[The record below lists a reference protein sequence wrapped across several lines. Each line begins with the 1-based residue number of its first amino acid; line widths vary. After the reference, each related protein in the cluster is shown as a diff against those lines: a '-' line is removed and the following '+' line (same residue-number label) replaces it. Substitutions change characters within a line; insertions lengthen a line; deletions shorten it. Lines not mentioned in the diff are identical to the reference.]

1 MELSEIRK
9 LLLEQHAELRAI
21 IAELEAAAKAAD
33 DGLAGAVGQLDATM
47 GKLAKALAAHH
58 ATEDE
63 HLATFL
69 PDSDAWGAERAK
81 LLRERHDAAHV
92 AMDAGVAAVSAA
104 GATLAARAASALGL
118 AQTLREHM
126 RVEEKYV
133 LSESVLR
140 DDAILVEFGG

>member
-9 LLLEQHAELRAI
+9 LLLEQHAELRAT
-21 IAELEAAAKAAD
+21 IAELEAAAKAVD
-33 DGLAGAVGQLDATM
+33 DGGIGAVGQLDAIV
-47 GKLAKALAAHH
+47 GKLAKALAIHH
-58 ATEDE
+58 AAEDE

-69 PDSDAWGAERAK
+69 PEADAWGAERAK

-92 AMDAGVAAVSAA
+92 AMDACIAAVSAT
-104 GATLAARAASALGL
+104 ATALPARAQSALGL